1 MPLRELQRMRRT
13 SLLLLAAVC
22 AAGCGSSSKHTA
34 EPTTSTQETTT
45 TTSDTSTVGA
55 ITNPAPTPVEVR
67 IYFLRDGKV
76 APVTRSV
83 APDRPATF
91 ALNELARGPDAKTET
106 GLTTAYRG
114 GADLKKI
121 EGGTATVELV
131 ANLSRAALAQV
142 VYTLTQF
149 PTVKRVETTRSLGKP
164 LTRAS
169 FEDETPS
176 ILIESPT
183 PGSQVTSPLRVRGTA
198 NTFEAT
204 FALDIRNSSNQTFTH
219 QIVTATS
226 GSGTRG
232 TFDTTISFTANGSIW
247 LVAYEPSAENGQPL
261 HIVRIPLVTGG

>member
-1 MPLRELQRMRRT
+1 MRPAW
-13 SLLLLAAVC
+13 LLLVVACC
-22 AAGCGSSSKHTA
+22 AAGCGSSSKQSEPATTA
-34 EPTTSTQETTT
+34 TQGETTATAGT
-45 TTSDTSTVGA
+45 TTIGA
-55 ITNPAPTPVEVR
+55 ITNPAPTPVQVR
-67 IYFLRDGKV
+67 VYFLRGGKV

-91 ALNELARGPDAKTET
+91 ALNELARGPET
-106 GLTTAYRG
+106 GEPGLTNEYRG
-114 GADLKKI
+114 GAALKSI
-121 EGGTATVELV
+121 DSGTAKIELV
-131 ANLSRAALAQV
+131 ANLSRPALAQV

-149 PTVKRVETTRSLGKP
+149 PTVKRVETTRSVGKP

-169 FEDETPS
+169 FEDETPA

-183 PGSQVTSPLRVRGTA
+183 PGTNAKSPLRVFGTA

-232 TFDTTISFTANGSIW
+232 TFDTTVSFTANGSIW
-247 LVAYEPSAENGQPL
+247 LVAYEPSAENGAPL
-261 HIVRIPLVTGG
+261 HTVRIPLFVGG

>member
-1 MPLRELQRMRRT
+1 MRRV
-13 SLLLLAAVC
+13 SLLVAVVLC
-22 AAGCGSSSKHTA
+22 TAGCGSSSKRHA
-34 EPTTSTQETTT
+34 SAPTTTPRANPTSTTVTTT
-45 TTSDTSTVGA
+45 GGPAS
-55 ITNPAPTPVEVR
+55 TNPAPTPLEVR
-67 IYFLRDGKV
+67 VYFLRDGKV
-76 APVTRSV
+76 SPVIRSV
-83 APDRPATF
+83 GPDQPATF
-91 ALNELARGPDAKTET
+91 ALNELARGPDATEK

-114 GADLKKI
+114 GANLKGI
-121 EGGTATVELV
+121 QGGTATIALV

-149 PTVKRVETTRSLGKP
+149 STVKRVEITRSVGKP

-176 ILIESPT
+176 ILIESPL
-183 PGSQVTSPLRVRGTA
+183 PGATVTSPLRVYGTA

-204 FALDIRNSSNQTFTH
+204 FALDVRNSSNRTFTH

-261 HIVRIPLVTGG
+261 HTVRVPLVAATG

>member
-1 MPLRELQRMRRT
+1 MRRA
-13 SLLLLAAVC
+13 SLVLVVVLC
-22 AAGCGSSSKHTA
+22 AAGCGSSNRNA
-34 EPTTSTQETTT
+34 EPTTSAETTT
-45 TTSDTSTVGA
+45 TTTTVVTNGGPA
-55 ITNPAPTPVEVR
+55 ITNPAPTPVQVR
-67 IYFLRDGKV
+67 VYFLRDGKV
-76 APVTRSV
+76 SPVIRSV

-91 ALNELARGPDAKTET
+91 ALNELARGPDPTEK

-114 GADLKKI
+114 GADLKRI

-149 PTVKRVETTRSLGKP
+149 STVKRVETTRSVGKP

-169 FEDETPS
+169 FEDQTPP

-183 PGSQVTSPLRVRGTA
+183 PGATVTSPLRVYGTA

-261 HIVRIPLVTGG
+261 HTVRIPLVAGTG